1 MISSYVG
8 ENAEFER
15 QYLSGELEVEL
26 TPQGTLAG
34 RIQAGGQ
41 GIPAFYTPTAYG
53 TLVHKGGAPIKYDS
67 NGGIAI
73 KSEPR
78 EHRRFNGRD
87 YIMEEAIIGDYAL
100 IKAWRADRMGNV
112 QFRMTTK
119 NFNLPMAKA
128 AQTTIAEVLFVDVHI
143 IYMYRDCIYVQCFPY
158 RQMNRVQH
166 PVG

>member
-1 MISSYVG
+1 MLKSHQIKRMISSYVG

-15 QYLSGELEVEL
+15 QYFSGELEVEL

-78 EHRRFNGRD
+78 EHRRFGGRD
-87 YIMEEAIIGDYAL
+87 YILEEAITGDFAL
-100 IKAWRADRMGNV
+100 IKAWKADRMGNI

-119 NFNLPMAKA
+119 NLNLPMAKA
-128 AQTTIAEVLFVDVHI
+128 GHVTIAEVCMDPL
-143 IYMYRDCIYVQCFPY
+143 QWTL
-158 RQMNRVQH
+158 
-166 PVG
+166 

>member
-1 MISSYVG
+1 MDDFGLGLLLKSCQVKRMIASYVG

-34 RIQAGGQ
+34 RIQAGGA

-53 TLVHKGGAPIKYDS
+53 TLVHQGGSPIKYDAS
-67 NGGIAI
+67 GEVVI

-78 EHRRFNGRD
+78 EHRVFGGRD
-87 YIMEEAIIGDYAL
+87 YILEEAITGDYAL
-100 IKAWRADRMGNV
+100 VKAWRADRMGNV
-112 QFRMTTK
+112 QFRMSAR

-128 AQTTIAEVLFVDVHI
+128 AKVTIVEVS
-143 IYMYRDCIYVQCFPY
+143 C
-158 RQMNRVQH
+158 
-166 PVG
+166 

>member
-1 MISSYVG
+1 MIASYVG

-34 RIQAGGQ
+34 RIQAGGG

-53 TLVHKGGAPIKYDS
+53 TLVHQGGSPIKYNS
-67 NGGIAI
+67 SGEVVI

-78 EHRRFNGRD
+78 EHRVFGGRD
-87 YIMEEAIIGDYAL
+87 YILEEAITGDYAL
-100 IKAWRADRMGNV
+100 VKAWRADRMGNV
-112 QFRMTTK
+112 QFRMSAR

-128 AQTTIAEVLFVDVHI
+128 AKVTIVEVSVACVI
-143 IYMYRDCIYVQCFPY
+143 A
-158 RQMNRVQH
+158 RVAVVRGGGMTRV
-166 PVG
+166 PRLG